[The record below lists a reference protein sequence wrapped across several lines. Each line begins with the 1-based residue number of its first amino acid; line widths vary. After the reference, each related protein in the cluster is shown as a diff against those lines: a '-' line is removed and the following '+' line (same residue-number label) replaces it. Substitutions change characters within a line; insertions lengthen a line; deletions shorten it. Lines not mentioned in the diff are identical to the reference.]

1 MERITQFRSRLL
13 LLFLAA
19 LLMFFA
25 VRLYD
30 LQVIE
35 TGGKVDNTTT
45 YTTKTRVKA
54 ARGEILDRNGN
65 VLVGNRASYDLVI
78 NHFVLTSSS
87 NPNQSIYNLVKLC
100 QELGIEYTDRFP
112 ITKERPFTYTLEEYN
127 SAWQG
132 YFQKFLYSRGGL
144 DSDISAPLLIEMLRS
159 NYKIPEEWSDEE
171 ARLVLGIR
179 YELTLRTATNLA
191 NYIFI
196 EDASEE
202 DLSDIL
208 ELNIPGLN
216 VEASTVREYYTEY
229 AAHILGYVGPMTAD
243 QWTHYKSVKGYA
255 MDAEVGQSGFELA
268 FEEYLHATDG
278 YRVDEVAAD
287 GTVISS
293 YFQVEPQ
300 AGNNVEVT
308 IDIGLQRAAEDA
320 LKARIE
326 ELRYNQKEGAAGTDV
341 EGGAV
346 VAIDPRTGQILVCA
360 SYPTY
365 DLANLRSVFNDLLQ
379 TDYNPLFN
387 RALSAEYYPGS
398 TYKPCMVVAATKA
411 GFINME
417 TEIEDLGVFT
427 EYENFSPK
435 CLHYTQTGLTH
446 GFINAAQAL
455 CVSCNYFFY
464 EIGDKINWQYMDD
477 TAKGFGLGEPTGA
490 ELPEKPGQRA
500 NPGTKKKIYDE
511 GYNIWV
517 KADGILAAIG
527 QSDNKFT
534 PLQLCVYTAT
544 LANRGTRMRAT
555 FLSQVVS
562 TDYRT
567 RLVINAPEA
576 VSHMTISDDAYLSYI
591 EGMRLAAREGTAR
604 TIFADYPIDVCAKT
618 GTAQH
623 DIRDQSDHGAFMCFA
638 PATNPTIAV
647 YVYGEKSGSGSAM
660 GPVAKAILDMHFE
673 VGEVGDVTTYENQ
686 VS

>member
-1 MERITQFRSRLL
+1 MERVTQFRSRILL
-13 LLFLAA
+13 LALAA
-19 LLMFFA
+19 LLIFFA

-35 TGGKVDNTTT
+35 TGGVVDNTTT

-78 NHFVLTSSS
+78 NHFVLTSSAT
-87 NPNQSIYNLVKLC
+87 PNQSIYNLIKLC
-100 QELGIEYTDRFP
+100 QELDIEYTDHFP
-112 ITKERPFTYTLEEYN
+112 ITKERPFTYTLENYN

-132 YFQKFLYSRGGL
+132 YFQKFLHSRGGM

-159 NYKIPEEWSDEE
+159 SYKIPEEWSDEE

-243 QWTHYKSVKGYA
+243 QWTYYKTVEGYA
-255 MDAEVGQSGFELA
+255 MDAEVGQSGFEQA
-268 FEEYLHATDG
+268 FEQYLHATDG

-287 GTVISS
+287 GTIISS
-293 YFQVEPQ
+293 TFQVEPK

-308 IDIGLQRAAEDA
+308 IDINLQRAAEDA
-320 LKARIE
+320 LKGRIE
-326 ELRYNQKEGAAGTDV
+326 ELRNNPKEGAAGKDV

-346 VAIDPRTGQILVCA
+346 VAMDPNTGEILVCA

-365 DLANLRSVFNDLLQ
+365 DLAHFREVFSELLE
-379 TDYNPLFN
+379 TSYNPLFN

-398 TYKPCMVVAATKA
+398 TYKPCMVVAGVKA
-411 GFINME
+411 GFINMD
-417 TEIEDLGVFT
+417 TEIEDLGVF
-427 EYENFSPK
+427 EKYEDFAPK

-464 EIGDKINWQYMDD
+464 EIGDMINWQYMDE
-477 TAKGFGLGEPTGA
+477 TAKGFGLGEPTGI
-490 ELPEKPGQRA
+490 ELAEKPGQRA
-500 NPGTKKKIYDE
+500 NPDTKKAIYSE
-511 GYNIWV
+511 GYNTWV

-534 PLQLCVYTAT
+534 PMQLCVYTAT
-544 LANRGTRMRAT
+544 LANRGKRMKAT
-555 FLSQVVS
+555 FLNQVVAS
-562 TDYRT
+562 DYRT
-567 RLVINAPEA
+567 RLVVNEPEMLSYMEIN
-576 VSHMTISDDAYLSYI
+576 DDAYLSYI
-591 EGMRLAAREGTAR
+591 EGMRLAAREGTAKS
-604 TIFADYPIDVCAKT
+604 IFATYPIDVCAKT

-623 DIRDQSDHGAFMCFA
+623 DIRGASDHGAFMCFA
-638 PATNPTIAV
+638 PATKPTIAV

-660 GPVAKAILDMHFE
+660 GPVAKAILDIHFE
-673 VGEVGDVTTYENQ
+673 VGEIGDVTTYENQ